1 MTSPENDNVVPFE
14 KPGESRALEERSD
27 DELMLLCRGGRREA
41 FEVLVRR
48 HQRKVLRIAAKHI
61 GSIERAQDVAQTT
74 FVEIYRYVPRYQAL
88 GKFEHLLS
96 RILLNQC
103 RMAHRKERSAEKAQA
118 VLETMPEP
126 EAALPDDQLLARE
139 RRRTVEVAVG
149 KLSEKLRDVVVL
161 RFSGGL
167 SYQAISEELDVPV
180 GTVKSR
186 LAAGMDKLRELLGE
200 EAWP

>member
-14 KPGESRALEERSD
+14 KPGESRALEERND

-61 GSIERAQDVAQTT
+61 GSIERAQDIAQTT
-74 FVEIYRYVPRYQAL
+74 FVEIYRYVPRYQAQ

-103 RMAHRKERSAEKAQA
+103 RMAHRKERSADRAQA

-161 RFSGGL
+161 RFSGGS

>member
-14 KPGESRALEERSD
+14 KPGESRALEERND

-61 GSIERAQDVAQTT
+61 GSIERAQDIAQTT
-74 FVEIYRYVPRYQAL
+74 FVEIYRYVPRYQAQ

-103 RMAHRKERSAEKAQA
+103 RMAHRKERSADRAQA

>member
-74 FVEIYRYVPRYQAL
+74 FVEIYRYVPRYQAQ

-103 RMAHRKERSAEKAQA
+103 RMAHRKERSADRAQA

>member
-1 MTSPENDNVVPFE
+1 
-14 KPGESRALEERSD
+14 
-27 DELMLLCRGGRREA
+27 
-41 FEVLVRR
+41 
-48 HQRKVLRIAAKHI
+48 
-61 GSIERAQDVAQTT
+61 
-74 FVEIYRYVPRYQAL
+74 
-88 GKFEHLLS
+88 
-96 RILLNQC
+96 
-103 RMAHRKERSAEKAQA
+103 
-118 VLETMPEP
+118 MPEP

>member
-14 KPGESRALEERSD
+14 KPGESRALEERND

-74 FVEIYRYVPRYQAL
+74 FVEIYRYVPRYRAQ

-103 RMAHRKERSAEKAQA
+103 RMAHRKGRSADRAQA

-161 RFSGGL
+161 RFSGGS

>member
-14 KPGESRALEERSD
+14 KPGESRALEERND

-161 RFSGGL
+161 RFSGDL

>member
-14 KPGESRALEERSD
+14 KPGESRALEERND

-61 GSIERAQDVAQTT
+61 GSIERAQDIAQTT
-74 FVEIYRYVPRYQAL
+74 FVEIYRYVPRYQAQ

-103 RMAHRKERSAEKAQA
+103 RMAHRKERSADRAQA

-139 RRRTVEVAVG
+139 RRR
-149 KLSEKLRDVVVL
+149 
-161 RFSGGL
+161 
-167 SYQAISEELDVPV
+167 
-180 GTVKSR
+180 
-186 LAAGMDKLRELLGE
+186 
-200 EAWP
+200 